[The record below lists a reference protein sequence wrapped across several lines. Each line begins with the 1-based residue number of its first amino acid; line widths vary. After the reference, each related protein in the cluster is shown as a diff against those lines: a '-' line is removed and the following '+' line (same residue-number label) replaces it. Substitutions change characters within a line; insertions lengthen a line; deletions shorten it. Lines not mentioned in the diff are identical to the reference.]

1 MYTITP
7 AEVREQQQ
15 RLGSVAL
22 LDVRGA
28 AEFAAIH
35 ADGAENIPLH
45 ELTPDRVAHLSRH
58 DPVYVICKS
67 GARSQ
72 MGIRVLHGLGFT
84 QLYNVAGGTDGWEA
98 AGLPVRSAH
107 AIYR

>member
-1 MYTITP
+1 
-7 AEVREQQQ
+7 
-15 RLGSVAL
+15 
-22 LDVRGA
+22 
-28 AEFAAIH
+28 
-35 ADGAENIPLH
+35 
-45 ELTPDRVAHLSRH
+45 
-58 DPVYVICKS
+58 
-67 GARSQ
+67 